1 VNSTAAAPGARHEP
15 RHGRRITGG
24 DWVVVALCFLFILA
38 ALLPLVNILA
48 RSLSSPNALI
58 NNRVSLFPVDAT
70 LDAYHYVFQDAAFS
84 RSMGFT
90 ALLTAGS
97 TVWSLFITILCAFPL
112 TYMNLK
118 GRRFFNTVIIL
129 TMYFSAGTIP
139 NYILVKDVGLINSP
153 LALVLP
159 NCLSVFNMIILRSF
173 FWNIPD
179 SLQESAELD
188 GASPLTVLA
197 RIYLPLSASVL
208 ATLAL
213 FYAVGRWNGFSD
225 ALMYITDSKYH
236 PIQLKLYQI
245 INNTSS
251 IETAG
256 QEGFSSPTAS
266 EGLKAASVM
275 IATIPILVLYPW
287 LQRYF
292 IAGVTIG
299 AVKG

>member
-1 VNSTAAAPGARHEP
+1 MNATTAAPQRDH
-15 RHGRRITGG
+15 RGRLKRITAG
-24 DWVVVALCFLFILA
+24 DWLVAAICFVCILVA
-38 ALLPLVNILA
+38 ILPLVNILA
-48 RSLSSPNALI
+48 RSLSSPQALI
-58 NNRVSLFPVDAT
+58 NNRVSLLPVELTFDS
-70 LDAYHYVFQDAAFS
+70 YQYVFRDAAFS

-90 ALLTAGS
+90 AALTAAC
-97 TVWSLFITILCAFPL
+97 TVWSLFMTILCAFPL

-118 GRRFFNTVIIL
+118 GRRFFNTAIIL

-139 NYILVKDVGLINSP
+139 NYILIKDLGLLDSP
-153 LALVLP
+153 LALAIP

-179 SLQESAELD
+179 SLHESAELD
-188 GASPLTVLA
+188 GANPLTVLV
-197 RIYLPLSASVL
+197 RIYLPLSTSVL

-225 ALMYITDSKYH
+225 ALMYITAREYH
-236 PIQLKLYQI
+236 PIQLKLWQI

-251 IETAG
+251 IEVAS
-256 QEGFSSPTAS
+256 QEGFASPAAS

-275 IATIPILVLYPW
+275 FATIPILLIYPW